1 MENKELIDLSV
12 KYNLNSSELSK
23 LVNLMYQIDIHDSSS
38 PLFGRI
44 ADYVCEM
51 KLLDMP
57 AELLVEELKR
67 KGLISD

>member
-23 LVNLMYQIDIHDSSS
+23 LVNLMYQIEIHDSSS
-38 PLFGRI
+38 ALFSRI
-44 ADYVCEM
+44 ANYVCEM

-67 KGLISD
+67 KGLIAE